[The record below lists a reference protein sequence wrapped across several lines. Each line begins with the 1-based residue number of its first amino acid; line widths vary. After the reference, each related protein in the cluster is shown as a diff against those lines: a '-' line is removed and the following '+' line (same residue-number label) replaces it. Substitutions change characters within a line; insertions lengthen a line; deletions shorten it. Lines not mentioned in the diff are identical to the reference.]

1 MNNMATVS
9 KRGNSYRIRCSCG
22 YDTNGKQVMKSKTW
36 KPEKDMSQK
45 QIEKELK
52 RQAVLF
58 EEECQGNQVQGGSV
72 KFQTFAAQW
81 FEEYATIKLKE
92 RTRERY
98 MELSQRTYT
107 AIGHLKLD
115 KINTRQVQCFIN
127 QLGQDGINQRTGG
140 RLSPKTIKHYLS
152 FVSTIFDYAIRMGIV
167 KENPCKHVILPEQAK
182 TEKQCYTIEET
193 QTFLQLLEYEPLKY
207 QVFFILAIYGG
218 FRRAELLGLEW
229 SDIDFQNN
237 TIEICRSSL
246 YTKEKGVYTDT
257 PKTAKSSRILK
268 VPQQVILLLKQ
279 YKKQQNQERLRAGD
293 KWNITNRLFVNW
305 NGMPM
310 NPGTPYEWLKRFC
323 DRNQLN
329 FYGVHAFR
337 HLNASL
343 LIHSGVDIRT
353 VSAALGH
360 SNTTTTLN
368 IYAHTFAQTQ
378 ARASQAIAEVLKLK
392 AE

>member
-1 MNNMATVS
+1 MATVS

>member
-36 KPEKDMSQK
+36 KPEKNMTQK
-45 QIEKELK
+45 QVEKELK
-52 RQAVLF
+52 RQTVLF

-81 FEEYATIKLKE
+81 FEEYAKMKLKE

-98 MELSQRTYT
+98 TQLSRRTYA

-115 KINTRQVQCFIN
+115 KINTRQIQAFIN

-140 RLSPKTIKHYLS
+140 GLSPKTIKHYLS

-193 QTFLQLLEYEPLKY
+193 QTFLQLLECEPLKY

>member
-22 YDTNGKQVMKSKTW
+22 YDTNGKQIMKSKTW
-36 KPEKDMSQK
+36 KPEKNMTQK
-45 QIEKELK
+45 QVEKELK
-52 RQAVLF
+52 RQTVLF

-207 QVFFILAIYGG
+207 QVFFTLAIYGG

>member
-36 KPEKDMSQK
+36 KPEKNMTQK
-45 QIEKELK
+45 QVEKELK
-52 RQAVLF
+52 RQTVLF
-58 EEECQGNQVQGGSV
+58 EEECQGKQVQGGSV

-310 NPGTPYEWLKRFC
+310 NLGTPYEWLKRFC